1 LAELI
6 EDHSP
11 EDLATTESPSQNR
24 QHQRSGSTLGRH
36 AARQFRSRRRIVLAA
51 ALAAVAVGGVAAAA
65 GRSLDHGT
73 GSHATT
79 QAAVSKH
86 VNAGAYDRSLA
97 DTERANRS
105 ENRLPSPP
113 PSPTQAPAPPPTTA
127 PAAPAPA
134 PTTKKPAAAAPVT
147 GGTECEASY
156 YDEPQ
161 TTASGEQFDPNAL
174 TAAHKTLPLG
184 TRIKVTNVDNGKT
197 VVVRINDRGPYVAGR
212 CLDLSR
218 AAFEDIASL
227 GAGTA
232 EVRYQVL

>member
-11 EDLATTESPSQNR
+11 EDLATAESPSQNR
-24 QHQRSGSTLGRH
+24 QHQRRTLGRH
-36 AARQFRSRRRIVLAA
+36 AARRFRSRRRIVLAA

-73 GSHATT
+73 GSHGSS
-79 QAAVSKH
+79 QAAAGKH
-86 VNAGAYDRSLA
+86 VKAEAYDRNLA

-113 PSPTQAPAPPPTTA
+113 PSPTQAPAPPATTA

-134 PTTKKPAAAAPVT
+134 QTTTAPAAAAPVT

-161 TTASGEQFDPNAL
+161 TTASGEEFDPNAL

-184 TRIKVTNVDNGKT
+184 TRIKVTNVNNGKT

-232 EVRYQVL
+232 DVRYQVL